1 MDTDGSDGK
10 ILIGLLVGVD
20 DGRNGDYQPTALAL
34 GAGCCLC
41 HFLCG
46 VRSVQA
52 DQSYDYDMLRVE
64 WCRVS

>member
-34 GAGCCLC
+34 VLAVLGAVYCMSFVLICVAFGAGRSELC
-41 HFLCG
+41 
-46 VRSVQA
+46 
-52 DQSYDYDMLRVE
+52 
-64 WCRVS
+64 